1 MAQLLGWAVVV
12 VVVVVGLVCFLTILF
27 GLCVF
32 PLGARVAPSAG
43 ENAANST
50 VGGGNECAAYP
61 SRATAEGPAEGPAE
75 RPAEAQGAWRRS
87 RGQM

>member
-1 MAQLLGWAVVV
+1 MAQLLGWAVVVVV

-32 PLGARVAPSAG
+32 PLGARVASSAG

-61 SRATAEGPAEGPAE
+61 SRATAEGPAE